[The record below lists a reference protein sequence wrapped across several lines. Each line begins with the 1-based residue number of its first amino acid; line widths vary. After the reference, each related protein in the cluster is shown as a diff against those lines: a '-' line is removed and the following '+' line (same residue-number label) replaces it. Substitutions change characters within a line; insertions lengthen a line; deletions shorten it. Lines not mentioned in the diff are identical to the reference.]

1 MPTLANV
8 CQVGSLHW
16 IKNTGQIQFHT
27 CKRELANWVTF
38 ARHHENKKRMII
50 QDAAYQGS
58 FPTLEKCP
66 KPELPEYALIG
77 RSNVGKSSLLNSL
90 CQRKDLARISKK
102 PGKTEA
108 INFYLID
115 KAWYFVDLPGYGY
128 ARRSK
133 GLIRSFGKMITEYLL
148 YRPTL
153 QCALVLIDA
162 NVPAQKKDIEFV
174 NWLGENQVPFV
185 LVLTKADKL
194 KTQKSRQNPE
204 LIKSELLKYWNE
216 LPPTFLTSSV
226 TGEGHEELLNFIE
239 KINNQT
245 VPDRH

>member
-1 MPTLANV
+1 MPGTT
-8 CQVGSLHW
+8 G
-16 IKNTGQIQFHT
+16 KN
-27 CKRELANWVTF
+27 KN
-38 ARHHENKKRMII
+38 MII
-50 QDAAYQGS
+50 QDAAYEGS

-66 KPELPEYALIG
+66 KAQLPEYALIG

-108 INFYLID
+108 INFYRIND
-115 KAWYFVDLPGYGY
+115 AWYFVDLPGYGY

-162 NVPAQKKDIEFV
+162 SVPPQKKDVEFV
-174 NWLGENQVPFV
+174 NWLGENKVPFV

-194 KTQKSRQNPE
+194 KNQKSKQNPD
-204 LIKSELLKYWNE
+204 LIKAELLKHWNE
-216 LPPTFLTSSV
+216 LPATFLTSSV
-226 TGEGHEELLNFIE
+226 TGAGREELLDFIE
-239 KINNQT
+239 EVNNQT
-245 VPDRH
+245 VRSKH